1 MKIFKS
7 KILYIILIVIFTL
20 ILAGTLIIRFA
31 VPSGRPSFGGDFT
44 PPAGFSTDSE
54 GRPSFEM
61 PSDFSG
67 EGDFTPPDF
76 GGDGDFTPPEGFD
89 RPDAKTED
97 NSSDDKDSSANDQD
111 TAESSSSGRKR
122 PSGSSSFPGRPG
134 SSSSGFT
141 GTIRSIWIPL
151 VILSALGDAFSIF
164 MLIRVSKKKGSGK
177 DNGTGSSSSDD
188 EDGSSKKPLLFLLV
202 IPVLV
207 LAIVLKLIPQKG
219 SESSSVEVKEDLITA
234 EAASK
239 ELKTV
244 FLSGGSLS
252 ESDKISFTVPGDI
265 EITSYAV
272 SNGDSV
278 KEGDLIATVNKTSV
292 MNQISEIKDLIADLD
307 DEIKN
312 SREDDDYKT
321 ITSPASGRV
330 MAIYAGKGV
339 SVSDTIASKGALI
352 LLSLDGLMKVEI
364 DKVDGLAVGDS
375 VKVKLSDSTE
385 KTGRVAQVAE
395 DKITVTIADKK
406 TTLGDKAEVLSTD
419 GKSLGSGELQINSC
433 LKITGTQGMVNK
445 ISVKTGEY
453 VDAGDDLIKLASKV
467 HTTDYTE
474 LTDQRN
480 KLTEQMNKLF
490 VIYESGSIKSEGTG
504 IISGLDEDIPVEGK
518 TEENVSLNSNLTD
531 TAALLTSASVV
542 SAVSTVYD
550 LCLSAAPKTKEFTQ
564 PADNKTTK
572 DTKTTKETKST
583 KEDKQTTDSKS
594 TTDSKTTK
602 DSSDKKTTQTQDQTK
617 PSGTDKVNIQDPT
630 QQQKG
635 DQTRPS
641 GNGFPSNVTMPDSAK
656 AQATTQTTTEQTTVQ
671 QDQTTSDDDS
681 AYSVEE
687 TEIYKILPTESMSI
701 DISVDELD
709 IINIK
714 KGQDATVSLDALPG
728 QSFEGKVTEIA
739 NEGTYDSGNTK
750 YTVTVLIDRTEQ
762 MYSGMNAGIR
772 IETEDPAEYLTV
784 PVAAISDEGGKTYV
798 YTSYDEENDVLTG
811 LTEVETGRSD
821 GEDVEIVSGIKSGD
835 KVCYRYADT
844 IEYNFVRKT

>member
-54 GRPSFEM
+54 GRPSFEI

-89 RPDAKTED
+89 RPDTKTED
-97 NSSDDKDSSANDQD
+97 NSSEDKDSSANDQD

-134 SSSSGFT
+134 SRSSSGFT
-141 GTIRSIWIPL
+141 GTIRNIWIPL
-151 VILSALGDAFSIF
+151 VIISALGDAFSIF

-330 MAIYAGKGV
+330 MAIYAEKGV

-395 DKITVTIADKK
+395 DKITVTITDKK
-406 TTLGDKAEVLSTD
+406 TTLGDKAEVLSTE

-480 KLTEQMNKLF
+480 TLTEQMNKLF

-518 TEENVSLNSNLTD
+518 TEENVSLNSTLTD

-550 LCLSAAPKTKEFTQ
+550 LCLSAAPKTKEFT

-572 DTKTTKETKST
+572 DTKTTKETKTTKDSKTT
-583 KEDKQTTDSKS
+583 KEDKNTK
-594 TTDSKTTK
+594 DSKTTK

-617 PSGTDKVNIQDPT
+617 PSGTDKANMQDPT
-630 QQQKG
+630 KQNSG

-641 GNGFPSNVTMPDSAK
+641 GNGFPSNVTIPDSAK

-798 YTSYDEENDVLTG
+798 YTSYDEENDELTG